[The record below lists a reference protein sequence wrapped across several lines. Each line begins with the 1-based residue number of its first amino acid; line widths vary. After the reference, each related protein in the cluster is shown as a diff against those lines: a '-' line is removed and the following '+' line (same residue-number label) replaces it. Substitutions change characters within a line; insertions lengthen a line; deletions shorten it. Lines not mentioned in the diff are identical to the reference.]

1 MSEKTLEMIATVI
14 AVITILFEIGLKAAI
29 SL

>member
-1 MSEKTLEMIATVI
+1 MSEKTLEMIATAI
-14 AVITILFEIGLKAAI
+14 AVIIILFEIGLKATI